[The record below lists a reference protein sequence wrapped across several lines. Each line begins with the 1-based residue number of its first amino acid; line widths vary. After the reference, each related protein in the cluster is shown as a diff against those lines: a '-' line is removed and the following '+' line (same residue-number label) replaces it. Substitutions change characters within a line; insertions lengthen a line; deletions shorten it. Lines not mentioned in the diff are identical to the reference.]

1 MCVFRVVYVLY
12 HWLKY
17 LSWTH
22 FCLVCVTPKA
32 HNNVRVSQIIEWL
45 TTNKNFNVPCV
56 CVCGTWVFV
65 CLWQHKRDEVIIFVF
80 FFYFILG
87 NKEQCRTPDSPEGAR
102 VVTPRSPQQQRTSRN
117 GCSSPV
123 RNGSSGSITPP
134 PPATPIS
141 LTTTTTTNNG
151 SVSSDASRLLK
162 IRRFLGALV
171 QFGQDTNAD
180 IGDRVRSLVLSLAV
194 STHVATFIDIY
205 LCLYIVSIH
214 RVVDWQLKTFK

>member
-1 MCVFRVVYVLY
+1 M
-12 HWLKY
+12 
-17 LSWTH
+17 S
-22 FCLVCVTPKA
+22 
-32 HNNVRVSQIIEWL
+32 L
-45 TTNKNFNVPCV
+45 TTKKKNKETQYNF
-56 CVCGTWVFV
+56 FS
-65 CLWQHKRDEVIIFVF
+65 LLFHIF
-80 FFYFILG
+80 LG

-134 PPATPIS
+134 PPATPVS
-141 LTTTTTTNNG
+141 LTTTTTNNNNNSSSSG
-151 SVSSDASRLLK
+151 SDANRLLK

-194 STHVATFIDIY
+194 SHFFKIY
-205 LCLYIVSIH
+205 LLTLNFIIKKNKNS
-214 RVVDWQLKTFK
+214 RVVVYQLMTSK

>member
-1 MCVFRVVYVLY
+1 M
-12 HWLKY
+12 
-17 LSWTH
+17 
-22 FCLVCVTPKA
+22 
-32 HNNVRVSQIIEWL
+32 
-45 TTNKNFNVPCV
+45 
-56 CVCGTWVFV
+56 
-65 CLWQHKRDEVIIFVF
+65 
-80 FFYFILG
+80 
-87 NKEQCRTPDSPEGAR
+87 
-102 VVTPRSPQQQRTSRN
+102 
-117 GCSSPV
+117 

-194 STHVATFIDIY
+194 SAHDATFFDIY
-205 LCLYIVSIH
+205 SCFCCIQSGGLTIEDFQIAVQEATNFPLRTNVAPFLRSHIPLLQREITTLARVNKQVSVTVYYNFFLHGIIIGWPDSV
-214 RVVDWQLKTFK
+214 RKLEVG